1 MRAKSA
7 DQHHRTSAMLGG
19 SGRFAWAGRACS
31 SGGGDDERRD
41 GRADGEAEEER
52 ALARVEAI
60 DGTCG
65 RARGWPRRARAHP
78 PPYAHY
84 IPGRSHARR
93 GQKQSKDCVKNWGVI
108 TCLRYYE

>member
-1 MRAKSA
+1 
-7 DQHHRTSAMLGG
+7 MLGG

-65 RARGWPRRARAHP
+65 RARGWPRRARRP
-78 PPYAHY
+78 T
-84 IPGRSHARR
+84 RR
-93 GQKQSKDCVKNWGVI
+93 PTLTISRAVVTPAGVKSSQKTVSKTGG
-108 TCLRYYE
+108 